1 MENTLIRTE
10 RCPECAEEMLWTQNA
25 WPGDA
30 HTEAA
35 FRCRNGHLTDPAATK
50 QCPACGVHDS
60 RLIDERPDGH
70 ADYECYRCGTRFT
83 VPR

>member
-10 RCPECAEEMLWTQNA
+10 RCPECGEEMLWTQNA